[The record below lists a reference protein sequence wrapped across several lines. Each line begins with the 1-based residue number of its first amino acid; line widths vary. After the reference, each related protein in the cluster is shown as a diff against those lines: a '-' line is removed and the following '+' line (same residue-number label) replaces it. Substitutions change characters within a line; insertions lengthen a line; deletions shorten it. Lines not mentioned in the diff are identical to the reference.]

1 MDNDGTQDENEENG
15 ETEVEDQ
22 ETNEVTDVEGDEQ
35 SESGLSSNIIIL
47 IAFGSGLVVMT
58 TFLLCI
64 YCKKNRLK
72 SKENATIIPDDSIN
86 NSHNNSEKKLDDES
100 PSPIKKP
107 IKNKID
113 NSSLQ
118 TTQDVKK
125 RVPALNIEE
134 L

>member
-1 MDNDGTQDENEENG
+1 
-15 ETEVEDQ
+15 
-22 ETNEVTDVEGDEQ
+22 
-35 SESGLSSNIIIL
+35 
-47 IAFGSGLVVMT
+47 MT

-72 SKENATIIPDDSIN
+72 SKENATIIPDDSVD
-86 NSHNNSEKKLDDES
+86 NSHNNSEKKDDES
-100 PSPIKKP
+100 PSPSKKP
-107 IKNKID
+107 IKTKTD